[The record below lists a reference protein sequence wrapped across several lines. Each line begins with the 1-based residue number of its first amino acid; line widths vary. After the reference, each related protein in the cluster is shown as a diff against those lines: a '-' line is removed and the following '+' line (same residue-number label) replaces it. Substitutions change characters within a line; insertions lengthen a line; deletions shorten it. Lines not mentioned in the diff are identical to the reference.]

1 MLNFLKESADL
12 QGQFILMIGHGI
24 QPGFINVRVVC
35 FDLVRYVRHVRHVR
49 VSSSGDV
56 SHWGDQR

>member
-12 QGQFILMIGHGI
+12 QGQFILMIGHGN